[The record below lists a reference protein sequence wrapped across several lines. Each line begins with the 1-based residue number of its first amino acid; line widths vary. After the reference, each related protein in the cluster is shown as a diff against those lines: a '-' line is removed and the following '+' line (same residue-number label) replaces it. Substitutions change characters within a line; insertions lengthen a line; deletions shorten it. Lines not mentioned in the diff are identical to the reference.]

1 MIFENNSTLLCIG
14 DSITDCGR
22 ARPVG
27 KGGGLGFGYVNLINA
42 LIQTYNPT
50 ANITVLNTGISGN
63 TIRDMKARWQTD
75 VIDLK
80 LDYLSIMI
88 GVNDVWRK
96 FDNPDHPEL
105 AVPVDEYTSI
115 YKELIDIAKDK
126 VKKIILITPF
136 LIEKDKNEPMMNLL
150 LNYIAAVKEIAKE
163 NGFILVDMQEIF
175 DKYLADGMNPKMI
188 AEDRVHPSQTG
199 SMIIAK
205 TFLERCGF
213 GISYPIPIQLGGIQI
228 YGKNK

>member
-42 LIQTYNPT
+42 LVQAWKPE
-50 ANITVLNTGISGN
+50 ANLTVLNTGISGD
-63 TIRDMKARWQTD
+63 TIRHLKARWQTD

-80 LDYLSIMI
+80 PDYLSIMI

-96 FDNPDHPEL
+96 FDNPNNPEM
-105 AVPVDEYTSI
+105 AVPVDEYIAI
-115 YKELIDIAKDK
+115 YKELISGTKNK
-126 VKKIILITPF
+126 VRKIILITPF
-136 LIEKDKNEPMMNLL
+136 LSEKDKNEPMMNLL
-150 LNYIAAVKEIAKE
+150 LNYISAVKELAKE
-163 NGFILVDMQEIF
+163 NDFLLVDMQEGF
-175 DKYLADGMNPKMI
+175 DKYLDGGMDPKMI

-199 SMIIAK
+199 AMIIAK
-205 TFLERCGF
+205 TFLEHCGF
-213 GISYPIPIQLGGIQI
+213 DF
-228 YGKNK
+228 